1 MGEATTEYFLTSTAD
16 CAIIQGFPR
25 LSVSLSHYGMTS
37 NGSTTSDIT
46 LQQVT
51 AQPTLVVRLNIGS
64 RDMGEVISHALNA
77 VQEYLMRAQIRPV
90 GPPFT
95 RYLVMSDEL
104 KRAETGFPVE
114 WAVEGSQLVVASQLP
129 AGRVARMVYT
139 GPYGGLMAAHNSI
152 VDWIRGRGLTPA
164 GGPIEIYLNDPE
176 TVDDASEYRTEIIWP
191 IE

>member
-1 MGEATTEYFLTSTAD
+1 
-16 CAIIQGFPR
+16 
-25 LSVSLSHYGMTS
+25 MTS

-46 LQQVT
+46 LQHVT
-51 AQPTLVVRLNIGS
+51 AQPTLVVRINLGP

-77 VQEYLMRAQIRPV
+77 VQEYLMRAQVRPV

-95 RYLVMSDEL
+95 RYLVMTDEL

-114 WAVEGSQLVVASQLP
+114 WAVEGSELVVASQLP

-139 GPYGGLMAAHNSI
+139 GPYGGLMAAHNR
-152 VDWIRGRGLTPA
+152 VLDWIRGRGLTPA

-176 TVDDASEYRTEIIWP
+176 TVEDASDYRSEIIWP